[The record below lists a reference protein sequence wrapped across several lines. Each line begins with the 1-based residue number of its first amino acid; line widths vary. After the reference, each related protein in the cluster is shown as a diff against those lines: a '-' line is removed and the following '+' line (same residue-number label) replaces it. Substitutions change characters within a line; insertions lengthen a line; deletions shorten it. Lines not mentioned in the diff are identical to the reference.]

1 MGVAA
6 HEIKWKH
13 DLEQALNGASSKH
26 AHVLVDFTAAPM

>member
-13 DLEQALNGASSKH
+13 DLDQALKDASSKH
-26 AHVLVDFTAAPM
+26 AHVLVDFSAAPM